1 MTTATLEQVQRL
13 VDQLSPLE
21 QARLLEYLTPRIVR
35 VVANVQAG
43 PAVGGT
49 ALADAWQTFF
59 QIGDELAASDQPGM
73 PTLTETIQ
81 AIRR

>member
-1 MTTATLEQVQRL
+1 MTTTTLDQVQRL
-13 VDQLSPLE
+13 VDQLTPLE

-35 VVANVQAG
+35 VVARVQSELTVGG
-43 PAVGGT
+43 PA
-49 ALADAWQTFF
+49 LDDAWQTFF

-81 AIRR
+81 TMRR